1 MSRIIRVV
9 KETFRKYPMIANST
23 VYGTMCVGA
32 EFSQQILTKRIL
44 VKYYINGIVFTNIKH

>member
-9 KETFRKYPMIANST
+9 KETFKKYPMIANST
-23 VYGTMCVGA
+23 VYGSMCVGA

-44 VKYYINGIVFTNIKH
+44 VSISNNMLIFT